1 MQGNLDPAALFAAP
15 EELQRHINA
24 VLDAAGPA
32 PGHIFN
38 LGHGIWPE
46 TNPDAVARMVDYVH
60 ERTSL

>member
-1 MQGNLDPAALFAAP
+1 
-15 EELQRHINA
+15 
-24 VLDAAGPA
+24 LDAAGAA

-46 TNPDAVARMVDYVH
+46 TDPDAVARMVDYVH